1 MENRFDAVLIG
12 AGRNSL
18 AAALDLSAKGWSV
31 GVFEQAPAA
40 GGAVTT
46 GGYTLPGFRHDR
58 AAMNVPLFAERPF
71 SKARGKKPGRHGCA
85 FIPVDRPIASGFPDG
100 SWAGV

>member
-1 MENRFDAVLIG
+1 MENRFDAALIG

-18 AAALDLSAKGWSV
+18 AAALDLSARGWSV
-31 GVFEQAPAA
+31 GVFEQAPVA

-58 AAMNVPLFAERPF
+58 AAMNVPLFAGRPIF
-71 SKARGKKPGRHGCA
+71 KACGKKPGRHGRA
-85 FIPVDRPIASGFPDG
+85 LMHVGRPLASGFPDV